1 VAKNAGFGSFGH
13 LAVRFL
19 GALDPRGPKP
29 EEERWA
35 QGWLLPGE
43 VELWARMSGPDRRHA
58 AGVAREVSARLGP
71 GDPPRPIM
79 AAALLHDVGKVVS
92 GLGTFSRVGV
102 TLAALGLGRARLT
115 VGSDVAPDSTQG
127 RGSTGA
133 SGSTQGPDSTGAS
146 GSTGAAGTTRWRR
159 RVSDYLCHDRLGAD
173 LLEAAGSHADTV
185 AWAGEH
191 HLPTQSWSLDRRF
204 ADALKA
210 ADGD

>member
-1 VAKNAGFGSFGH
+1 MARNAGFGSFGH

-29 EEERWA
+29 DEERWA

-43 VELWARMSGPDRRHA
+43 VELWTRMTGPDRRHA
-58 AGVAREVSARLGP
+58 AGVAREVAARLGP
-71 GDPPRPIM
+71 GDTPRPIM
-79 AAALLHDVGKVVS
+79 AAALLHDVGKVLS

-115 VGSDVAPDSTQG
+115 VASDIAPGS
-127 RGSTGA
+127 
-133 SGSTQGPDSTGAS
+133 
-146 GSTGAAGTTRWRR
+146 TRWRR

-173 LLEAAGSHADTV
+173 LLEAAGSHPDTV